1 MLNFSNLVFLMQEI
15 ILHIGHGKTGTSY
28 LQSCLALNKQKLLN
42 IGIDYP
48 EDSSFSSAKKGEI
61 TSGNPSPF
69 FNNYLNIDSLTN
81 KERILFSNEG
91 FYETLLRGNRE
102 FKSFNNIKFF
112 EKYSNKLKVILYA
125 RNLFSHFF
133 SIWAQQVKRS
143 SLIADIDTF
152 LKDRPVSD
160 CALII
165 DWLKLSKQ
173 FGFKLI
179 IKNYSN
185 HKNNL
190 LNVFLEDLIEEKNKN
205 IKFILP
211 LNKRVNR
218 SLTFSEYE
226 IQRICNFLNISKPP
240 LSDLLVNQLP
250 DIKSMKIKCSME
262 SYNIVKISNIE
273 IVNSI
278 NNQIDKNESIKIETK
293 EAVVY
298 RENDIENSA
307 LKEDQI
313 KIIASFLK
321 KNFIDK

>member
-1 MLNFSNLVFLMQEI
+1 MKEI
-15 ILHIGHGKTGTSY
+15 ILHIGHGKTGSSY
-28 LQSCLALNKQKLLN
+28 LQSCLALNRKKLLDL
-42 IGIDYP
+42 GIDYP
-48 EDSSFSSAKKGEI
+48 EDLSFKSAKKGEI
-61 TSGNPSPF
+61 TSGNPSQF
-69 FNNYLNIDSLTN
+69 FNNHLNIESITD
-81 KERILFSNEG
+81 KEIILFSNEG
-91 FYETLLRGNRE
+91 FYGTLNHLRAETKL
-102 FKSFNNIKFF
+102 KSFNHLKFF
-112 EKYSNKLKVILYA
+112 EKYSNKLKVILYT

-143 SLIADIDTF
+143 SLVSGIDTF
-152 LKDRPVSD
+152 LKNRPSSD
-160 CALII
+160 CFLII
-165 DWLKLSKQ
+165 DWLNLSKK
-173 FGFKLI
+173 FGFQLI
-179 IKNYSN
+179 IRNYSN
-185 HKNNL
+185 HKSNL
-190 LNVFLEDLIEEKNKN
+190 LNVFLEDVIGNKAKNVN
-205 IKFILP
+205 FILP
-211 LNKRVNR
+211 ENKIVNR

-240 LSDLLVNQLP
+240 LSDFLVNQLP
-250 DIKSMKIKCSME
+250 DIKSMEIKCSLE
-262 SYNIVKISNIE
+262 SYNIVKKSNIE